1 MKAKT
6 NNKNFKKVDSR
17 ESIKINTQMKSVDI
31 GVHDG
36 VFIFSAP
43 LTLGELSK
51 KINKSSAEIIKY
63 FFLKGIALNLNTILT
78 IEQIGE
84 ICLENNLDFKIEKEI
99 NEENVLDNISFDDDE
114 KNLEIRAPIVTIMGH
129 VDHGKT
135 TLLDYI
141 RKTSVTTN
149 EAGGITQHIGAYQI
163 KHENKFITF
172 IDTPGHEAFSEMRAR
187 GANLTDII
195 ILVVAADDGV
205 KLQTE
210 EAIDHAKLAKAKII
224 VFVNKMDKV
233 DANPEKVISQLSE
246 RDIICEKWG
255 GDITFVEGSALNGSG
270 VDKLI
275 ETILLTSEIME
286 LKANP
291 NRLAYGTIIESNLD
305 KGLGPIATILIQNGT
320 LNKGDYLVAGHSFGR
335 IRLIQDENKN
345 FLEKAGPSKPV
356 IIAGLEKVPSAGDK
370 FLSLKN
376 EKDAKII
383 AEKIKNKLIKE
394 EQFNSLNT
402 DIRTKIASGELKN
415 VNVLIKVDVHGSLE
429 AIKGMVSKLDVN
441 GANITII
448 RAAIGQITE
457 SDIRLA
463 QTSNALIIAFNI
475 RPSRSIVEI
484 AIGVGITITCFD
496 IIYKLKE
503 ELESLLAGSLDPIYE
518 EEILGELEVMQIWH
532 HSDIGSIL
540 GCRVT
545 NGKVIRNAK
554 CRVIRDG
561 IVVYTSEISSLK
573 HGKDQI
579 TECLDG
585 KECGLTIKNFNDVK
599 EGDIIETF
607 RTIKKKIETGIKNG

>member
-172 IDTPGHEAFSEMRAR
+172 IDTPGHEAFSEMRSR
-187 GANLTDII
+187 GANITDLV

-210 EAIDHAKLAKAKII
+210 EAIDHAKAAKVPVI
-224 VFVNKMDKV
+224 VFVNKMDKET
-233 DANPEKVISQLSE
+233 ANPEKVISQLSE
-246 RDIICEKWG
+246 KDLVCEEWG
-255 GDITFVEGSALNGSG
+255 GDTIFIKGSAITGEG
-270 VDKLI
+270 IDKLLESI
-275 ETILLTSEIME
+275 ITLSDVME

-291 NRLAYGTIIESNLD
+291 KQMGYGTIIESNLD
-305 KGLGPIATILIQNGT
+305 KGYGPVATILVENGT
-320 LNKGDYLVAGHSFGR
+320 INKGDFLVAGSSFGR
-335 IRLIQDENKN
+335 IRTIKNENGDN
-345 FLEKAGPSKPV
+345 LEQASLSAPV
-356 IIAGLEKVPSAGDK
+356 IISGLETVPIAGSK
-370 FLSLKN
+370 FLCVNN
-376 EKDAKII
+376 EKDAKILG
-383 AEKIKNKLIKE
+383 EKIRIKQFRDENIRKTGLKNIR
-394 EQFNSLNT
+394 EQ
-402 DIRTKIASGELKN
+402 IANGELKSLN
-415 VNVLIKVDVHGSLE
+415 VIIKSDVHGSLE
-429 AIKGMVSKLDVN
+429 AIKGTISKLDIQGTTVS
-441 GANITII
+441 II
-448 RAAIGQITE
+448 RSAIGQTTE

-463 QTSNALIIAFNI
+463 QTSEAIIVSFNVK
-475 RPSRSIVEI
+475 PNKKLLEI
-484 AIGVGITITCFD
+484 ADEAGVSIYFFD
-496 IIYKLKE
+496 IIYKLKD
-503 ELESLLAGSLDPIYE
+503 ELENLLKGQLDPIYE
-518 EEILGELEVMQIWH
+518 EIPTGELEVRELWH
-532 HSDIGSIL
+532 HSSVGTIC
-540 GCRVT
+540 GCIVRS
-545 NGKVIRNAK
+545 GKITRNSK
-554 CRVIRDG
+554 CRVIRND
-561 IVVYTSEISSLK
+561 IVVYSSEISSLK
-573 HGKDQI
+573 HEKEQLTEI
-579 TECLDG
+579 TEG
-585 KECGLTIKNFNDVK
+585 KECGITIKNFNDFKVGDMVETYIIK
-599 EGDIIETF
+599 E
-607 RTIKKKIETGIKNG
+607 KKYGE